1 MTKFRGTTLIL
12 AAAVTAASFL
22 TACGSGDSATTSA
35 DALVVSDAWVKA
47 ADEGMTGA
55 FAELENTGGS
65 DLHIVAVSSPSA
77 DRAELHEMAPAEGS
91 AMVMR
96 EMADGLVVGAE
107 STHTLAP
114 GGDHLML
121 MDILEP
127 ITPGSDVTFT
137 LEFEDGSTK
146 DFTAQVRDFA
156 GAQEEYEPATEGSG
170 HGG

>member
-12 AAAVTAASFL
+12 AGAVTAASFL

-55 FAELENTGGS
+55 FAELENTSGS
-65 DLHIVAVSSPSA
+65 DLHVVAVSSPSA
-77 DRAELHEMAPAEGS
+77 DRTELHEMAPAEGS

-107 STHTLAP
+107 STHTLVP

-156 GAQEEYEPATEGSG
+156 GAQEEYEPATAGSG